1 MIVRNW
7 MNREPHIIE
16 GNVLITEAKRIF
28 TEENLRALPVVDGE
42 GRLRGLLTRAICLR
56 AAENVMRAQD
66 PFEIDYF
73 TKRLKV
79 KDVMVRNPATVD
91 ADDTMEHC
99 LLRGQEDRMS
109 QFPVLDNGKVVGLLS
124 ASEVFRLAARIL
136 GAWENWSG
144 ITLRLPN
151 LTKGELSKIAG
162 IADTSGATL
171 TSLYTVG
178 SGEERKAIVR
188 FTGADAQALAE
199 RYREAGYPVA
209 EVSANVCQRREK
221 IVA

>member
-7 MNREPHIIE
+7 MNREPHTIE
-16 GNVLITEAKRIF
+16 GDVLVIEAKRIL
-28 TEENLRALPVVDGE
+28 TQENLRALPVVDAQ

-66 PFEIDYF
+66 PYEIDYF

-99 LLRGQEDRMS
+99 LFRGQEDRMS
-109 QFPVLDNGKVVGLLS
+109 QFPVLDDGKVVGVLS
-124 ASEVFRLAARIL
+124 AGEVFRLAAKIL

-151 LTKGELSKIAG
+151 LAKGELSRIAA
-162 IADTSGATL
+162 IADDSGAAL

-188 FTGADAQALAE
+188 FTGTDAQALAE

-209 EVSANVCQRREK
+209 EVSANVRQRREK